1 MGACLSSAP
10 TAQSSPTAKPVPF
23 EGLSEEAKQLKTEL
37 ENAGGID
44 APDEKFETPLTRA
57 LSDKDNARVRMLLDI
72 GANPS
77 CIIQRLHPSI
87 HPDTIPSGTKLGS
100 GYQQNG
106 PPPLAFALNDPE
118 AVRMLLDAGA
128 DPNWTHEFTTHNES
142 SGWGRGENIFH
153 LLARNRAGFNLEVA
167 SMLWD
172 RMKTP
177 EAFLNTYV
185 MATIQSLPFRGTP
198 LTTACMYRDSKA
210 VEWMLDHGA
219 DVNHLPDADNLF
231 EYTTALDNSVVSKV
245 QLADWYSSYWE
256 HGGDTPEPPP
266 DIDMKDTK
274 CLELLIKKGVDVNR
288 RSVGGITATM
298 YAAAIGNAP
307 ALRLLLDNG
316 ADVNVSIDDPEDAE
330 DIIDEYWSNLRLPEP
345 AKFVSAT
352 QYSAVQMAADAE
364 HEECVQMLIAKG
376 AKYTP

>member
-1 MGACLSSAP
+1 MSSAP
-10 TAQSSPTAKPVPF
+10 TYGLPY
-23 EGLSEEAKQLKTEL
+23 GDLSEEAKQLKTEL

-100 GYQQNG
+100 EYQQNG

-128 DPNWTHEFTTHNES
+128 DPNWTHEFTFDDEKES
-142 SGWGRGENIFH
+142 WGRGENLFH
-153 LLARNRAGFNLEVA
+153 LLAKNRAGFNLEVA

-172 RMKTP
+172 RMKKP
-177 EAFLNTYV
+177 KAFLNTFV
-185 MATIQSLPFRGTP
+185 KATIQSFSFKCTP
-198 LTTACMYRDSKA
+198 LKTACVYRDSKA

-219 DVNHLPDADNLF
+219 DVPHAPDEDNG
-231 EYTTALDNSVVSKV
+231 YAKYTALNNSVVSQV
-245 QLADWYSSYWE
+245 QLNRWNACY
-256 HGGDTPEPPP
+256 HPT

-316 ADVNVSIDDPEDAE
+316 ADVNVSIDDADEE
-330 DIIDEYWSNLRLPEP
+330 EYWPSLGLQQP
-345 AKFVSAT
+345 ANYVPPT
-352 QYSAVQMAADAE
+352 QYTAVQMAADAE

>member
-1 MGACLSSAP
+1 
-10 TAQSSPTAKPVPF
+10 
-23 EGLSEEAKQLKTEL
+23 
-37 ENAGGID
+37 
-44 APDEKFETPLTRA
+44 
-57 LSDKDNARVRMLLDI
+57 
-72 GANPS
+72 
-77 CIIQRLHPSI
+77 
-87 HPDTIPSGTKLGS
+87 
-100 GYQQNG
+100 
-106 PPPLAFALNDPE
+106 
-118 AVRMLLDAGA
+118 
-128 DPNWTHEFTTHNES
+128 
-142 SGWGRGENIFH
+142 
-153 LLARNRAGFNLEVA
+153 
-167 SMLWD
+167 MLWD

-198 LTTACMYRDSKA
+198 LTTACMYRDTKA

-231 EYTTALDNSVVSKV
+231 GYTTALDNSVVSKV

-288 RSVGGITATM
+288 RSVYYGRTATM

-316 ADVNVSIDDPEDAE
+316 ADVNVSINDEDKE
-330 DIIDEYWSNLRLPEP
+330 DYQRYWRSLGLQQP
-345 AKFVSAT
+345 ANYVPPT
-352 QYSAVQMAADAE
+352 QYTAVQMAADAG
-364 HEECVQMLIAKG
+364 HEECVKMLIAKG

>member
-1 MGACLSSAP
+1 MSSAP

-23 EGLSEEAKQLKTEL
+23 EDLSEEAKQLKTEL

-44 APDEKFETPLTRA
+44 APDEKFETPLMRA

-77 CIIQRLHPSI
+77 CIITRPHPNFV
-87 HPDTIPSGTKLGS
+87 PPSEI
-100 GYQQNG
+100 NG
-106 PPPLAFALNDPE
+106 PPPLVFALDDPE

-128 DPNWTHEFTTHNES
+128 DPNWRHQYISECDISMRGFGE
-142 SGWGRGENIFH
+142 WGENLFH
-153 LLARNRAGFNLEVA
+153 VLARNRAGFNLEVA

-177 EAFLNTYV
+177 EAFLNTFV
-185 MATIQSLPFRGTP
+185 KGTLQSLTLYGTP
-198 LTTACMYRDSKA
+198 LKTACVYRDSKA

-219 DVNHLPDADNLF
+219 DVNHISDLEHGYAN
-231 EYTTALDNSVVSKV
+231 YTALNSSVVSQV
-245 QLADWYSSYWE
+245 QLKAWNRSY
-256 HGGDTPEPPP
+256 HPT

-316 ADVNVSIDDPEDAE
+316 ADVNVSIDDHLDPEDIDPE
-330 DIIDEYWSNLRLPEP
+330 EIIDGWWSNLRLQEP

-352 QYSAVQMAADAE
+352 QYSAVQMAADAG

>member
-1 MGACLSSAP
+1 
-10 TAQSSPTAKPVPF
+10 
-23 EGLSEEAKQLKTEL
+23 
-37 ENAGGID
+37 
-44 APDEKFETPLTRA
+44 
-57 LSDKDNARVRMLLDI
+57 
-72 GANPS
+72 
-77 CIIQRLHPSI
+77 
-87 HPDTIPSGTKLGS
+87 
-100 GYQQNG
+100 
-106 PPPLAFALNDPE
+106 
-118 AVRMLLDAGA
+118 
-128 DPNWTHEFTTHNES
+128 
-142 SGWGRGENIFH
+142 
-153 LLARNRAGFNLEVA
+153 
-167 SMLWD
+167 
-172 RMKTP
+172 MKTP
-177 EAFLNTYV
+177 EAFLNTF
-185 MATIQSLPFRGTP
+185 AKGTLESKPNFGTP
-198 LTTACMYRDSKA
+198 LKTACVYRDSKA

-219 DVNHLPDADNLF
+219 DVNHAPDEDNG
-231 EYTTALDNSVVSKV
+231 YAKYTALNNSVVSQV
-245 QLADWYSSYWE
+245 QLNRWNACY
-256 HGGDTPEPPP
+256 HPT

>member
-1 MGACLSSAP
+1 MSSAP

-23 EGLSEEAKQLKTEL
+23 EDLSEEAKQLKTEL

-44 APDEKFETPLTRA
+44 APDEKFETPLMRA

-77 CIIQRLHPSI
+77 CIITRP
-87 HPDTIPSGTKLGS
+87 HPDMKPGF
-100 GYQQNG
+100 GYEKNG
-106 PPPLAFALNDPE
+106 PPPLVFALNDPE

-128 DPNWTHEFTTHNES
+128 DPNWTHQFTADPEI
-142 SGWGRGENIFH
+142 GPWGEWGENLFH
-153 LLARNRAGFNLEVA
+153 VLARNRAGFNLEVA

-177 EAFLNTYV
+177 EAFLNTF
-185 MATIQSLPFRGTP
+185 AKGTLESKPNFGTP
-198 LTTACMYRDSKA
+198 LKTACVYRDSKA

-219 DVNHLPDADNLF
+219 DVNHAPDEDGHHHA
-231 EYTTALDNSVVSKV
+231 TCTALNNSVVSQV
-245 QLADWYSSYWE
+245 QLNDWNACY
-256 HGGDTPEPPP
+256 HPT

>member
-1 MGACLSSAP
+1 MSSAP

-23 EGLSEEAKQLKTEL
+23 EDLSEEAKQLKTEL

-128 DPNWTHEFTTHNES
+128 DPNWTHQFTADPEI
-142 SGWGRGENIFH
+142 GPWGEWGENLFH
-153 LLARNRAGFNLEVA
+153 VLARNRAGFNLEVA

-177 EAFLNTYV
+177 EAFLNTFV
-185 MATIQSLPFRGTP
+185 KGTLQSLGLFGTP
-198 LTTACMYRDSKA
+198 LKTACVYRDSKA

-219 DVNHLPDADNLF
+219 DVNHAPDEDGHHHA
-231 EYTTALDNSVVSKV
+231 TCTALNNSVVSQV
-245 QLADWYSSYWE
+245 QLNDWNACY
-256 HGGDTPEPPP
+256 HPT

-288 RSVGGITATM
+288 RSEYYGRTATM

-316 ADVNVSIDDPEDAE
+316 ADVNVSINDEDKE
-330 DIIDEYWSNLRLPEP
+330 DYQRYWRSLGLQQP
-345 AKFVSAT
+345 ANYVPPT
-352 QYSAVQMAADAE
+352 QYTAVQMAADAG
-364 HEECVQMLIAKG
+364 HEECVKMLIAKG